1 MASWHLNVLVI
12 VASILAVMVILP
24 VAIVTVMY
32 PENELPEV
40 LVNWG
45 GIILGFF
52 FGTLTSAITNKN
64 TDIDD
69 KSK

>member
-1 MASWHLNVLVI
+1 MSTWHLNVLVV

-24 VAIVTVMY
+24 VSIVTVLY

-52 FGTLTSAITNKN
+52 FGTLTTVLTSRVNQQPG
-64 TDIDD
+64 
-69 KSK
+69 S